1 MLNLGSVCV
10 SSVRVIRD
18 KVGYFAQ
25 KMQKAM
31 KGLGTDDQA
40 LIRCTVTRCEC
51 DMVQIK
57 ESFQQQFKGSL
68 GKWIRVGACQ
78 VYYIL
83 QFQKYYLCKLMTEH
97 RHIDI

>member
-1 MLNLGSVCV
+1 MCLLVV
-10 SSVRVIRD
+10 SLLAVRVIKD

-57 ESFQQQFKGSL
+57 QAFETQFKGTL
-68 GKWIRVGACQ
+68 ADWIKVSA
-78 VYYIL
+78 
-83 QFQKYYLCKLMTEH
+83 H
-97 RHIDI
+97 